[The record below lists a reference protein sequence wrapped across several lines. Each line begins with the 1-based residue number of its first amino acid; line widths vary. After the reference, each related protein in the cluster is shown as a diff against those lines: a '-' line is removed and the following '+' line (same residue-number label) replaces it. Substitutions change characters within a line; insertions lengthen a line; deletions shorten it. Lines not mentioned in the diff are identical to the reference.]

1 MKHKKAGLLCRMSR
15 FIENLACHPL
25 RMIDNAVSGGMGV
38 QVLTLA
44 VVVVAILALFATV
57 IAVYTLIAEGRGD
70 FVGSRLWKMYHVFVD
85 PGNGMEVSGAWTGW
99 KRIGVM
105 CIGITGSIFF
115 GGLLISTISNIIERR
130 VDALK
135 SGQFRYKRIK
145 EHFIILGYDEIGR
158 AHV

>member
-85 PGNGMEVSGAWTGW
+85 PGNVHRRIAVIVLLSFGELLVRHQTGMSFIYIIAVLAVSP
-99 KRIGVM
+99 
-105 CIGITGSIFF
+105 S
-115 GGLLISTISNIIERR
+115 
-130 VDALK
+130 
-135 SGQFRYKRIK
+135 
-145 EHFIILGYDEIGR
+145 LGHASLRPYFM
-158 AHV
+158 HVAGY